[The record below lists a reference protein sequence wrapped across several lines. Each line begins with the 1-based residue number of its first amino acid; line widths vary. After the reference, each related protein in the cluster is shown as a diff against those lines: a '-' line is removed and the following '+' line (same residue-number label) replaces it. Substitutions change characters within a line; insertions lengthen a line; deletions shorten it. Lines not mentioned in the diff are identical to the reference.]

1 VTKVRY
7 LVDSVAHLGRF
18 FLFEQ
23 AAAGGNSAIWLEGP
37 DGQVFKPS
45 DVLPVLS
52 REGRPVA
59 LTGADVVLGWLVK
72 PGRDPEEVKLGLKY
86 LGQWPGGPQARLACS
101 SARQSKG
108 VRGQPK

>member
-1 VTKVRY
+1 MRY

-18 FLFEQ
+18 FLSEQ
-23 AAAGGNSAIWLEGP
+23 AAAGGNSTIWLEGP
-37 DGQVFKPS
+37 DGQVFRPS

-72 PGRDPEEVKLGLKY
+72 PGRAPQEVKFGLRY
-86 LGQWPGGPQARLACS
+86 LSQWPEGPQASLAWS
-101 SARQSKG
+101 SAGQSKG